1 MSRVSGNADA
11 IGLVKQA
18 VREAFSHK
26 PFRVAVIIM
35 AVAAFI
41 MTVATLDI
49 GGAAQ
54 FMQLKFRK
62 TPVPLAKPLETVPGK
77 LGPWV
82 QLSIDQPLDADLEH
96 TLGTK
101 QYIFRKYGDVR
112 VLGQGKIDEILA
124 KADSTDKRERS
135 VAIAEAESRYSRGVI
150 NVAVTYYTGM
160 ADTVAHVPDRCYIAD
175 GYIPTEY
182 EKCNWQIGG
191 NESLGVRFINFEDA
205 TGFTSRQSKN
215 VAYCFQ
221 VNGAME
227 SDPARVRFS
236 LQNLFKAD
244 VYYAKIE
251 LMTLLQRRA
260 DAAKVMVDFLQNA
273 MPEIRACLPA
283 KSAEQG
289 GATTRPIAT
298 AAQ

>member
-1 MSRVSGNADA
+1 MSRIAGNAET
-11 IGLVKQA
+11 GRLVKQA

-26 PFRVAVIIM
+26 PFRIAVIIM

-62 TPVPLAKPLETVPGK
+62 TPVPLAKPLESVPGK

-101 QYIFRKYGDVR
+101 QYIFRTYGDVR

-124 KADSTDKRERS
+124 KIDTADKRERS
-135 VAIAEAESRYSRGVI
+135 IAIADAESRYPRGVI
-150 NVAVTYYTGM
+150 NVQVTYYTGM

-182 EKCNWQIGG
+182 TTCNWQIGD
-191 NESLGVRFINFEDA
+191 NEAVGVRFINFEDA

-215 VAYCFQ
+215 VAYFFQ

-227 SDPARVRFS
+227 SDPAIVRFR

-260 DAAKVMVDFLQNA
+260 DAAKVMTDFLQNA
-273 MPEIRACLPA
+273 MPDIRACLPA
-283 KSAEQG
+283 RTAETG
-289 GATTRPIAT
+289 GATTRPDVT
-298 AAQ
+298 AAR